1 MNKSLRSLFLP
12 CLLLAGACSYEGGV
26 KLPGVY
32 RVDIQQGNVVDQQM
46 LDRLEP
52 GMDKYQV
59 QFILGTPAI
68 VDPFHT
74 DQWEYLFTLSEDG
87 DTRRQRHIRVHFE
100 DGRLAWVDGDVET
113 SARED
118 RGPGRQA
125 RTVDVPL
132 REEPGFFEKLINAI
146 PFVGDTNP
154 EEPGTTSTD
163 TSAVPASPDTT
174 DTSAVPQ

>member
-1 MNKSLRSLFLP
+1 MKKILLPPLFT

-32 RVDIQQGNVVDQQM
+32 RVDVQQGNVVDQQM

-74 DQWEYLFTLSEDG
+74 DQWEYVFTMSRDG
-87 DTRRQRHIRVHFE
+87 GNRRQRHIRVHFE
-100 DGRLAWVDGDVET
+100 DGVLAYVDGDVDV
-113 SARED
+113 SARGEA
-118 RGPGRQA
+118 GAARQA

-132 REEPGFFEKLINAI
+132 QDEPGFFQKLFNAI
-146 PFVGDTNP
+146 PFIGDTNP
-154 EEPGTTSTD
+154 APQDTTSTD
-163 TSAVPASPDTT
+163 TTVQPEE
-174 DTSAVPQ
+174 